1 MYLSRPITDT
11 VKVTKYN
18 PRSKVYKVWLEPIG
32 YTYEAT
38 MCRVRRSIR
47 EFKKAII
54 CVMEAALSMHAN
66 GFVHRDIAWR
76 NITYDR
82 ENDTYLLFDFE
93 LIGKLCNRSCR
104 YVKHRGFHCS
114 PAILDAAYILK
125 LFDHPKIR
133 FSQFDEYS
141 SFASELYPNEIA
153 CYINEEESRKFEKVD
168 EKEEKENEDE
178 TKDEKDEPSLKIRK
192 LNNEE
197 DDENKENN
205 PVLVNEENVK
215 DKDQKDDEEDEENE
229 DEIEDE
235 NYEERKAREVKEEAN
250 IKKQNET
257 IAKIKELFWKFYFE
271 NSKFLYTFK
280 LTNIS
285 F

>member
-125 LFDHPKIR
+125 LFNHPKIK

-141 SFASELYPNEIA
+141 SFASELYPNEIVH
-153 CYINEEESRKFEKVD
+153 YINKEESRKVEKVD
-168 EKEEKENEDE
+168 EREKKENEE
-178 TKDEKDEPSLKIRK
+178 ENEKDEPSLKIRK
-192 LNNEE
+192 LYEE
-197 DDENKENN
+197 DDENKKNN
-205 PVLVNEENVK
+205 LVLVNEKNIKDVK
-215 DKDQKDDEEDEENE
+215 EDQKDDEEDEENE
-229 DEIEDE
+229 DDIEDE
-235 NYEERKAREVKEEAN
+235 SCEERKAREVKEEAN

-257 IAKIKELFWKFYFE
+257 IAKLKELFWKFYLE
-271 NSKFLYTFK
+271 NSKF
-280 LTNIS
+280 
-285 F
+285 